1 MQALPLPLPS
11 LPPLP
16 THAAVLK
23 WRARATPQLADPSTF
38 VCPKCSIVANDGPV
52 DEGPAEEKKKR
63 RKTKTPEVLT
73 LGKTLDFVHDIIEKK
88 ILADITETESGQQPR
103 SMTYFMRNYFI
114 MAVGKG
120 KLAKQQVESAPPLS
134 PALSRLSL

>member
-1 MQALPLPLPS
+1 M
-11 LPPLP
+11 
-16 THAAVLK
+16 
-23 WRARATPQLADPSTF
+23 ADPSTF

-120 KLAKQQVESAPPLS
+120 KLAKQQVLLLS
-134 PALSRLSL
+134 PPFSSLQPRSHCFF

>member
-1 MQALPLPLPS
+1 M
-11 LPPLP
+11 
-16 THAAVLK
+16 
-23 WRARATPQLADPSTF
+23 
-38 VCPKCSIVANDGPV
+38 CPKCSIVANDGPV

-120 KLAKQQVESAPPLS
+120 KLAKQQVESAPSLA

>member
-1 MQALPLPLPS
+1 M
-11 LPPLP
+11 
-16 THAAVLK
+16 
-23 WRARATPQLADPSTF
+23 
-38 VCPKCSIVANDGPV
+38 CPKCSVVANDDGPV
-52 DEGPAEEKKKR
+52 EEGPTGEKKKR

-114 MAVGKG
+114 LFIEKKYKIKG
-120 KLAKQQVESAPPLS
+120 TIIIDKEPIIFIIDTESITSSFLDLTIEETAIIADEPHIAFPN
-134 PALSRLSL
+134 ANN

>member
-1 MQALPLPLPS
+1 M
-11 LPPLP
+11 
-16 THAAVLK
+16 
-23 WRARATPQLADPSTF
+23 ADPSTF
-38 VCPKCSIVANDGPV
+38 VCPKCSVVANDDGPV
-52 DEGPAEEKKKR
+52 EEGPTGEKKKR

-120 KLAKQQVESAPPLS
+120 KLAKQQVESAPSLA